1 MNIMIIIL
9 ILTHLSTAN
18 ASNNIL
24 ASDIADQM
32 QKYRDNQEAE
42 SINPDRKST
51 RLNSSHSQQS
61 RMPSSA

>member
-42 SINPDRKST
+42 SINPYIS
-51 RLNSSHSQQS
+51 
-61 RMPSSA
+61 